1 MRNKVYCDKKEKYR
15 IAFSTREKADYFI
28 EHYEQFMGGN
38 IEFKPTRSFY
48 CNSCDRWHIT
58 HLPLTDRYM
67 HVEETNSRV
76 QELQTLALRLKTEF
90 RSADWAVWKLAV
102 GEGLAL
108 LEQFKNREGFDKLMQ
123 GTGKQIE
130 HFSKLIETAEAKEN
144 GAASEQFKTLRKTI
158 EKSAKSL
165 EFYDFYMNVNN
176 MLSQF
181 DNESVQKAIAPS
193 YREWFKQLERYA
205 SMEETMDTART
216 FMELASESVADS
228 REISSDE
235 LYEQVLTMTLCLDRL
250 FVHGLPSSIMEEL
263 QKKAKKIE
271 NVLENSFRE
280 LESPDGFKLIEK
292 IRLTANEKMILEAA
306 SYEGFGDIDIAW
318 NILQYVDSRMGML
331 PLSKTK
337 INHMEMISRQ
347 ARRIMPE

>member
-1 MRNKVYCDKKEKYR
+1 MYCEKKEKYR

-48 CNSCDRWHIT
+48 CNGCDRWHIT
-58 HLPLTDRYM
+58 HLPLTDRHM

-90 RSADWAVWKLAV
+90 RSADWAVWKFAV

-108 LEQFKNREGFDKLMQ
+108 LEQFKNREGFDKLIQ

-144 GAASEQFKTLRKTI
+144 GAASEQFKTLRKSI

-165 EFYDFYMNVNN
+165 EFYEFYMNVNN

-181 DNESVQKAIAPS
+181 DNESMQKAIAPS

-216 FMELASESVADS
+216 FMELASESIADS

-292 IRLTANEKMILEAA
+292 IRLTANEKMLREVFECSADEE
-306 SYEGFGDIDIAW
+306 SELAW
-318 NILQYVDSRMGML
+318 RMLQYIDGRMGSL
-331 PLSKTK
+331 PLSKK
-337 INHMEMISRQ
+337 KVELMEAICRLSNMV
-347 ARRIMPE
+347 MPE

>member
-1 MRNKVYCDKKEKYR
+1 MYCEKKEKYR

-90 RSADWAVWKLAV
+90 RSADWAVWKFAV

-108 LEQFKNREGFDKLMQ
+108 LEQFKNREGFDKLIQ

-144 GAASEQFKTLRKTI
+144 GAASEQFKILRKAI

-165 EFYDFYMNVNN
+165 EFYEFYMNVNN

-181 DNESVQKAIAPS
+181 DNEAIQKAIAPS

-292 IRLTANEKMILEAA
+292 IRISANERMLRDA
-306 SYEGFGDIDIAW
+306 SLCSATGYADIAW
-318 NILQYVDSRMGML
+318 KMLQYIDERMKTL
-331 PLSKTK
+331 PLSKK
-337 INHMEMISRQ
+337 KVELMEAIYRLSNMV
-347 ARRIMPE
+347 MPE

>member
-1 MRNKVYCDKKEKYR
+1 MYCDKKEKYR

-38 IEFKPTRSFY
+38 IEFKPIRSFY

-90 RSADWAVWKLAV
+90 RSADWAVWKFAV

-108 LEQFKNREGFDKLMQ
+108 LEQFKNREGFDKLIQ

-130 HFSKLIETAEAKEN
+130 HFLKLIETAEAKEN
-144 GAASEQFKTLRKTI
+144 GAASEQFKTLRKAI
-158 EKSAKSL
+158 EKSAKNL
-165 EFYDFYMNVNN
+165 EFYEFYMNVNN

-181 DNESVQKAIAPS
+181 DNEAIQKAIAPS

-280 LESPDGFKLIEK
+280 LESPDGFKLIDK
-292 IRLTANEKMILEAA
+292 IRLTANEKMLREVFECSADEE
-306 SYEGFGDIDIAW
+306 SELAW
-318 NILQYVDSRMGML
+318 RMLQYIDERMGSL
-331 PLSKTK
+331 PLSEKK
-337 INHMEMISRQ
+337 VELMEVLCRLT
-347 ARRIMPE
+347 RRIMPK

>member
-1 MRNKVYCDKKEKYR
+1 MYCEKKEKYR

-38 IEFKPTRSFY
+38 IEFKPIRSFY

-90 RSADWAVWKLAV
+90 RSADWAVWKFAV

-108 LEQFKNREGFDKLMQ
+108 LEQFKNREGFEKLIQ

-165 EFYDFYMNVNN
+165 EFYEFYMNVNN

-181 DNESVQKAIAPS
+181 DNEAVQKAIAPS

-250 FVHGLPSSIMEEL
+250 FVYGLPSSIMEEL

-292 IRLTANEKMILEAA
+292 IRLIANEKMLREVFECSADEE
-306 SYEGFGDIDIAW
+306 SELAW
-318 NILQYVDSRMGML
+318 RMLQYIDGRMGSL
-331 PLSKTK
+331 PLSEKK
-337 INHMEMISRQ
+337 VKLMEVLCRLT
-347 ARRIMPE
+347 RRIMPE

>member
-1 MRNKVYCDKKEKYR
+1 MYCEKKEKYR

-38 IEFKPTRSFY
+38 IEFKPIRSFY

-76 QELQTLALRLKTEF
+76 QELQTLALKLKTEF
-90 RSADWAVWKLAV
+90 RSADWAVWKFAV

-165 EFYDFYMNVNN
+165 EFYEFYMNVNN

-181 DNESVQKAIAPS
+181 DNEAVQKAIAPS

-292 IRLTANEKMILEAA
+292 IRLTANEKMLREVFECSADEE
-306 SYEGFGDIDIAW
+306 SELAW
-318 NILQYVDSRMGML
+318 RMLQYIDGRMGSL
-331 PLSKTK
+331 PLSEKK
-337 INHMEMISRQ
+337 VKLMEVLCRLT
-347 ARRIMPE
+347 RRIMPE